1 MGRMDMQEKNRHYR
15 ELFDQTIGET
25 ISQALRIIAADPK
38 LAIPGTLIL
47 HHQRKAAQVRRRH
60 ENNGLLVPP
69 VMIASITSRCNLACA
84 GCYMHGRGERPKAEM
99 SPAVLASVGDQ
110 AVELGVSVMVL
121 AGGEPLVRLDEIV

>member
-25 ISQALRIIAADPK
+25 ISQALRISAADPK

-47 HHQRKAAQVRRRH
+47 HHPRKAAQVRRRH

-69 VMIASITSRCNLACA
+69 VIIASITSRCNLACA
-84 GCYMHGRGERPKAEM
+84 GCYMHGRHGKPAPEM
-99 SPAVLASVGDQ
+99 SPAVLASVARQ
-110 AVELGVSVMVL
+110 ADELGVSVMVI
-121 AGGEPLVRLDEIV
+121 AGGEPFVRKDEIF